1 MNIGCAVRQGM
12 ALARRS
18 GWAVGVLFAA
28 NLSLAALAALPIYQ
42 GIESFT
48 SHSLVGRELTR
59 GFSEDWLVDFVFN
72 NPGSFGHYATVILA
86 VSLIS
91 MSLNSIL
98 AGGVLD
104 RFRTPDQKCSLS
116 DFLRGVGRYFWRM
129 VWLLVIGLICYWIV
143 FKLVHEK
150 LGGWVEHQTDGWTDD
165 RTVFATRLALSLLL
179 LLSLGFVNLVMD
191 YARVRLVLDE
201 GTSVLHAFL
210 ASLGFSLGR
219 FGKAAGVYLVP
230 TACGLALL
238 GVYRLVFPWAL
249 VNANAGGRADVR
261 FALALAGMFL
271 AQQIVMIG
279 RYWFRVATWGS
290 EWALYSRVR
299 G

>member
-1 MNIGCAVRQGM
+1 MNIGWAVRQGW

-28 NLSLAALAALPIYQ
+28 NLGLAALAALPIYQ

-48 SHSLVGRELTR
+48 SHSVVGRELGR
-59 GFSEDWLVDFVFN
+59 GFSTDWLVDFAFN

-86 VSLIS
+86 VGLVS

-98 AGGVLD
+98 AGGVLSH
-104 RFRTPDQKCSLS
+104 FRTPDQKCSLG

-129 VWLLVIGLICYWIV
+129 AGLLVIGLICYWIV
-143 FKLVHEK
+143 FKLVHEE

-165 RTVFATRLALSLLL
+165 RTVFATRLALLLLL

-191 YARVRLVLDE
+191 YARVRLVLEE
-201 GTSVLHAFL
+201 GTGVIHAFL
-210 ASLGFSLGR
+210 ASLGFSLGCL
-219 FGKAAGVYLVP
+219 GKAAGVYLVP
-230 TACGLALL
+230 SACGLALL

-249 VNANAGGRADVR
+249 VNANAGGGAEVR
-261 FALALAGMFL
+261 FTLALAGMFL
-271 AQQIVMIG
+271 AQQLVMIG
-279 RYWFRVATWGS
+279 RYWFRVATWGG
-290 EWALYSRVR
+290 EWALYARVR